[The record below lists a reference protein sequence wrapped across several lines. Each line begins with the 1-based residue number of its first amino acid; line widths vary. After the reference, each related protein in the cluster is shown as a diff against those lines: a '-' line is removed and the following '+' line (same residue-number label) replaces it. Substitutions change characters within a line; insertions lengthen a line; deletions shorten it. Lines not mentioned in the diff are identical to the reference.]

1 MTKTPT
7 NIQVDQKLYFFKN
20 SKSKSRRDDDDPRK
34 GKEPTPPSLV
44 PRAKTPPEGGTG
56 GFFVRGGVQTST
68 MKKSDNV
75 DDHVFMPGEKIGEA
89 FHLSAEEKKPVV
101 EPDNDGVE
109 GFDRDMR
116 DAKRAANGKSPQ
128 IRGHRTKSC
137 KSSQKLLVKNH
148 LVVLA

>member
-1 MTKTPT
+1 MVHPYKKFPKKFQ
-7 NIQVDQKLYFFKN
+7 NLKI
-20 SKSKSRRDDDDPRK
+20 RRDEDDPRK

-89 FHLSAEEKKPVV
+89 FHLAAEEKKTI
-101 EPDNDGVE
+101 EADNDGVE

-116 DAKRAANGKSPQ
+116 DAKRAANGKF
-128 IRGHRTKSC
+128 IRFKGTILE
-137 KSSQKLLVKNH
+137 SQ
-148 LVVLA
+148 

>member
-1 MTKTPT
+1 MICHISYDKKTSG
-7 NIQVDQKLYFFKN
+7 NGSKWHLKAIESFFTLR
-20 SKSKSRRDDDDPRK
+20 KSKSELRRDEDDPRK

-89 FHLSAEEKKPVV
+89 FHLAAEEKKPI

-116 DAKRAANGKSPQ
+116 DAKRAANGKFP
-128 IRGHRTKSC
+128 RT
-137 KSSQKLLVKNH
+137 VH
-148 LVVLA
+148 

>member
-1 MTKTPT
+1 MCIKVFDP
-7 NIQVDQKLYFFKN
+7 LWHWKN

-75 DDHVFMPGEKIGEA
+75 DDHVFMPGEKIGDA

-116 DAKRAANGKSPQ
+116 DAKRAANGKCLRNQGSAGRPRATGGRPRYNLFQ
-128 IRGHRTKSC
+128 SL
-137 KSSQKLLVKNH
+137 SKLLGP
-148 LVVLA
+148 

>member
-1 MTKTPT
+1 M
-7 NIQVDQKLYFFKN
+7 
-20 SKSKSRRDDDDPRK
+20 
-34 GKEPTPPSLV
+34 

-116 DAKRAANGKSPQ
+116 DAKRAANGKSPKVTDP
-128 IRGHRTKSC
+128 RTQSC
-137 KSSQKLLVKNH
+137 KSTQKPSGGSENH
-148 LVVLA
+148 LVVVA

>member
-1 MTKTPT
+1 M
-7 NIQVDQKLYFFKN
+7 
-20 SKSKSRRDDDDPRK
+20 
-34 GKEPTPPSLV
+34 

-116 DAKRAANGKSPQ
+116 DAKRAANGKFTQSKGTTRWYNFETLPQ
-128 IRGHRTKSC
+128 PDDFRRTAVESVPIVQ
-137 KSSQKLLVKNH
+137 SVQSI
-148 LVVLA
+148 A